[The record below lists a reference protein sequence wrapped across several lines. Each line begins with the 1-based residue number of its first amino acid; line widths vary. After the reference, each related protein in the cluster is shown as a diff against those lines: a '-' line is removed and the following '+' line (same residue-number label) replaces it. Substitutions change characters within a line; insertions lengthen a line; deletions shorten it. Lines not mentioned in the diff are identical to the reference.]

1 MAYWQTPLMPIFEH
15 KNSCMK
21 IMMIGLFALALA
33 ACNNTNKAF
42 IEKVADA
49 DSIAINY
56 YTGDGRMDTV
66 VAVKI
71 LKDKQQI
78 AQLSHFIGAKGTDN
92 YKCGYDGSLHYF
104 KRGVVLQD
112 VDFRMNDVQCMH
124 FSFLLN
130 GQLYAT
136 SLTAEARQLL
146 ETVRK

>member
-1 MAYWQTPLMPIFEH
+1 
-15 KNSCMK
+15 MK
-21 IMMIGLFALALA
+21 TILTLLLVLALF

-42 IEKVADA
+42 MEKVTDA

-78 AQLSHFIGAKGTDN
+78 TQLSTFIGGKGTDH

-104 KRGVVLQD
+104 KRGAVLQD
-112 VDFRMNDVQCMH
+112 VDFRMNDAQCMH
-124 FSFLLN
+124 FSFSLN
-130 GQLYAT
+130 GQLYSTAL
-136 SLTAEARQLL
+136 SAEARQLL
-146 ETVRK
+146 ESVRK

>member
-1 MAYWQTPLMPIFEH
+1 MA
-15 KNSCMK
+15 
-21 IMMIGLFALALA
+21 LF

-56 YTGDGRMDTV
+56 YTGDGKMDTV
-66 VAVKI
+66 VAVKV
-71 LKDKQQI
+71 LRDKERI
-78 AQLSHFIGAKGTDN
+78 TQLTQLIGNQPADP

-124 FSFLLN
+124 FSFLLD
-130 GQLYAT
+130 GQHYSTAL
-136 SLTAEARQLL
+136 SAEARQLL
-146 ETVRK
+146 ESMRR

>member
-1 MAYWQTPLMPIFEH
+1 
-15 KNSCMK
+15 MK
-21 IMMIGLFALALA
+21 TILALLLALALF

-42 IEKVADA
+42 IEKVTDA
-49 DSIAINY
+49 DSVAINY

-66 VAVKI
+66 VAVKV
-71 LKDKQQI
+71 LRSKEQM
-78 AQLSHFIGAKGTDN
+78 AQLTQFIGNKATDQ

-130 GQLYAT
+130 GQHYSTAL
-136 SLTAEARQLL
+136 SAEARQLL